1 MNDGMVW
8 GLLPLLL
15 MSRHFPL
22 AEIGFIAAVYPAVW
36 GIGQLFSG
44 KMADYFCKKSML
56 AWGMML
62 QGIAL
67 LLLVFAIT
75 AVQYITLMAILGW
88 GTAMVY
94 PSFLATVADNTH
106 ALDRAKSM
114 GIFRLWRDLGYAAGA
129 LLTGLMADHFGI
141 NSSIITIAVLTLISG
156 AVVEHRMSCKTNA
169 VKISPWFRSLFRRR
183 PTHKDTF
190 DSFNGGI
197 LH

>member
-1 MNDGMVW
+1 MVW

-106 ALDRAKSM
+106 AFDRAKCM